1 MNAHEYETERAGNL
15 VAGFAAVGLCILC
28 MLLAFFGAGCAA
40 RTKTVTNL
48 PAGVTQA
55 QVQAWDSEVAALH
68 KMATI
73 TSTVRQGIIGLEK
86 DGAFPDTVAY
96 VNALRAIAKID
107 QLELAASVY
116 LQEKPEYFAVPQK
129 EKVRQIL
136 NEVGSEIEGLNVQ
149 SMINVKN
156 GDSKAKLTAVV
167 ADLVAAMNTALA
179 LAQ

>member
-1 MNAHEYETERAGNL
+1 MNTSDYASERSENV
-15 VAGFAAVGLCILC
+15 VAGFAGVGLVILC

-48 PAGVTQA
+48 PPGVTQA
-55 QVQAWDSEVAALH
+55 EVQAWDSEVAALH

-73 TSTVRQGIIGLEK
+73 TTSVRQAVIALEK

-107 QLELAASVY
+107 QLELAASGY
-116 LQEKPEYFAVPQK
+116 LKQRPEYFGVPQK
-129 EKVRQIL
+129 EKVREIVSEIG
-136 NEVGSEIEGLNVQ
+136 NEIEGLNLQ
-149 SMINVKN
+149 SLINIKN
-156 GDSKAKLTAVV
+156 GDSKTKLSAVV
-167 ADLVAAMNTALA
+167 ADLVSAMNLALA